1 MILEKIRWCAVSK
14 FIQLETGSA
23 WFFSSFSRPDT
34 LYYILWN
41 TLHYFNRCT
50 HHKLIK
56 SGSQYF
62 HKFSLL
68 VESPSFLLLVLHMA
82 YNACCKQQSTPLCCV
97 TIQLLSN
104 CLVTIIPLHP
114 SQLQEINIKKI
125 IKIIQSQKVM
135 EPWCLHQNEW
145 YQRSLCCEISQAQK
159 TNTSCSICRS

>member
-125 IKIIQSQKVM
+125 IKNYSVTESNGALMFASKWMVPEVIMLWNKPGTEDQYLM
-135 EPWCLHQNEW
+135 F
-145 YQRSLCCEISQAQK
+145 YM
-159 TNTSCSICRS
+159 